1 MPCLRHISNQRVH
14 KRHEEIN
21 KGGCLKL
28 FTFSELSAEAQK
40 RAIRHYQ
47 SEFPLDDISDQRAYD
62 DLMYD
67 LPHDRY
73 NETGELLI
81 SECN

>member
-1 MPCLRHISNQRVH
+1 M
-14 KRHEEIN
+14 
-21 KGGCLKL
+21 KL

-40 RAIRHYQ
+40 RAMRHYQ
-47 SEFPLDDISDQRAYD
+47 SEFPLDDISNDRAYD

-73 NETGELLI
+73 DEQGVLI
-81 SECN
+81 VSEGGPINKEEGV